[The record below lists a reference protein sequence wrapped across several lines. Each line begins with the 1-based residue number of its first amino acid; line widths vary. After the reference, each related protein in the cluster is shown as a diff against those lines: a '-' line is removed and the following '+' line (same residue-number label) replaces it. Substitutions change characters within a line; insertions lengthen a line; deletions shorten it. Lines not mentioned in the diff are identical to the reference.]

1 MVVLDR
7 DRPAVHGDSLCQVIT
22 DDDPAMI
29 PMLTAASRPTERVAG
44 LALGADD
51 YFSKPFRSPSSSSVS
66 ARSPDVNPLPSV
78 ALSARRESSLTKS
91 RARQAGTDGNSIS

>member
-51 YFSKPFRSPSSSSVS
+51 YFSKPFRS
-66 ARSPDVNPLPSV
+66 
-78 ALSARRESSLTKS
+78 
-91 RARQAGTDGNSIS
+91 RARPPCPRARPT